1 MLPHKI
7 YNMKKIILSFVLT
20 FIYINANAQDILEKV
35 TKEVCSCT
43 SGKIESLKKS
53 SPDGIKMQLGLCIL
67 SSYTEHKTEIVA
79 KYGEIMEKDGAMEKL
94 GEDIGMKMVT
104 ICPDVLMSIA
114 STGGFSD
121 DDSAKVAEPKTIE
134 GEISDIKTDQFVTI
148 QIKDKNGR
156 AYSFLFL
163 NYFETA
169 SLFTN
174 NEIKKKDKISVTY
187 TETELYDTKEKEFRY
202 FKVITQL
209 DKK

>member
-1 MLPHKI
+1 
-7 YNMKKIILSFVLT
+7 MKKIILSSVFT
-20 FIYINANAQDILEKV
+20 FIFINANAQDILDKV

-43 SGKIESLKKS
+43 AGKVESMKTS
-53 SPDGIKMQLGLCIL
+53 TPDAIKMQLGLCIL
-67 SSYTEHKTEIVA
+67 SSYTNHKPEIVA
-79 KYGEIMEKDGAMEKL
+79 KYGEVMEKDGAMEKL

-114 STGGFSD
+114 STGGFAD
-121 DDSAKVAEPKTIE
+121 DDSSKVAESKTIE
-134 GEISDIKTDQFVTI
+134 GEISDIKIDQFVTI

-174 NEIKKKDKISVTY
+174 NEIKKKDKITVTY

-202 FKVITQL
+202 FKIITQL